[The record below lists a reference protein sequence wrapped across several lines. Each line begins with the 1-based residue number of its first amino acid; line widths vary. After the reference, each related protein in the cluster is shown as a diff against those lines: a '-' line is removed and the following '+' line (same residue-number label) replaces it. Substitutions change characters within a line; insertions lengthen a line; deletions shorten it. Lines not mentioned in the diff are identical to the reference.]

1 MEKLPHIVLPN
12 LPETHLYTSK
22 SSGGEKPSIILR
34 NRVQHGTYL
43 QNKFKQAWD
52 DSHGGQIALVG
63 ERNGVYLEFI
73 SDPDAELVTKSLD
86 NMTSKDIRLLN
97 IRKEKNAS
105 GKTVT
110 LATVYVANNKRKF
123 FVKKIEEYISQDNQY
138 GNPKNQSLVS
148 SISDIRSALLVDSF
162 WTDQSAPK
170 PGLDKQWIEVWLRG
184 ESDEDV
190 KIFDRLLARLKLQA
204 RQGII
209 KFPER
214 MVKVVF
220 ASSADLEKLT
230 QASDLIAEYRLAKTT
245 TAFFMEMDAKEQAG
259 WVDNLLSRVQQSE
272 DSESSVCILD
282 TGVNNG
288 HPLIQPFLSADD
300 CQSVDPAWGTHD
312 HERHGTLMAG
322 TALYG
327 DLTPLLESGDSVSIT
342 HILESVK
349 IFPQDGENEA
359 DLWGYITAQGVSRA
373 EIQAPERKRSF
384 CMAVTATDT
393 CDRGRPSSWS
403 AEIDQLAATWD
414 EQRLFIIS
422 GGNSLHTMAV
432 EEAGQK
438 YPDIQVTESV
448 HDPAQ
453 SWNAL
458 TVGAMTNLVDIVDS
472 NLASYKPVAEA
483 QTLSPFSTT
492 SSTWEENK
500 WPIKPELVL
509 EGGNL
514 AIDNSGFATECDDLS
529 ILSTAYRPDTQ
540 GYFYPFNMTS
550 AATAELARMAGTIR
564 AEYLDYWEET
574 IRALLVHS
582 ANWPEPLKNQ
592 FRTVD
597 KKGEYTKTEYK
608 NLLKICGYGVPSLDR
623 ALYSA
628 RNTLTLIAQAKLQ
641 PYDKKSGGGMRT
653 RDMHFYDLPWPT
665 EVLQS
670 LPDDVQIKMKVT
682 LSYFIEPGPGEIG
695 WKDRYRYA
703 SHALRFDI
711 NNPGESKNE
720 FIKRINK
727 AAREED
733 EQLTSTQSASKHWL
747 LGSRARDRGSIHS
760 DTWSGTSAELAASNF
775 ISVMP
780 KIGWWRERSHLGFWN
795 RKTRYSLVVSIETE
809 DTEVDVY
816 TPVITQLN
824 LPIPIEIQND
834 IL

>member
-1 MEKLPHIVLPN
+1 MDKLPHIVLPN
-12 LPETHLYTSK
+12 PPETHLYTSK
-22 SSGGEKPSIILR
+22 NSGGEKPPIIPR

-43 QNKFKQAWD
+43 QNQFRKAWQ
-52 DSHGGQIALVG
+52 DSQGGQIALVG
-63 ERNGVYLEFI
+63 SRNGVYLEFI

-86 NMTSKDIRLLN
+86 NMTSKNIRLLN
-97 IRKEKNAS
+97 IRKETNAS
-105 GKTVT
+105 GQTVT
-110 LATVYVANNKRKF
+110 LATVYVANRKRKF
-123 FVKKIEEYISQDNQY
+123 FVKKFEEYVSQDNQY
-138 GNPKNQSLVS
+138 GNPKNQNLVT

-170 PGLDKQWIEVWLRG
+170 PGSDKKWVEVWLRG
-184 ESDEDV
+184 ESDEQIA
-190 KIFDRLLARLKLQA
+190 IFDKLVSQLELTARP
-204 RQGII
+204 GVI

-220 ASSADLEKLT
+220 VSSADLEKLT

-245 TAFFMEMDAKEQAG
+245 SAFFMEMNAKEQAG
-259 WVDNLLSRVQQSE
+259 WVDNLLNRIDRPENPV
-272 DSESSVCILD
+272 SSVCILD

-288 HPLIQPFLSADD
+288 HPLIQPFLSAGD
-300 CQSVDPAWGTHD
+300 CQSVDPAWGAHD
-312 HERHGTLMAG
+312 HDRHGTLMAG

-327 DLTPLLESGDSVSIT
+327 DLTPLLESSDAVSVP

-349 IFPQDGENEA
+349 ILPHDGENEP

-373 EIQAPERKRSF
+373 EIQAPERKRSY

-393 CDRGRPSSWS
+393 RDRGRPSSWS

-422 GGNSLHTMAV
+422 GGNSLHTMEV
-432 EEAGQK
+432 KEAAQQ

-458 TVGAMTNLVDIVDS
+458 TVGAMTNLVDIVDP
-472 NLASYKPVAEA
+472 NLMSYKPAAEA

-514 AIDNSGFATECDDLS
+514 AIDHSGFVTECDDLS
-529 ILSTAYRPDTQ
+529 ILSTTYRPDAQ

-550 AATAELARMAGTIR
+550 AATAQLARMAGAIR
-564 AEYLDYWEET
+564 AEYPNYWEET

-582 ANWPEPLKNQ
+582 ASWPEPLKKQ
-592 FRTVD
+592 FMVAD
-597 KKGEYTKTEYK
+597 KKSEYK
-608 NLLKICGYGVPSLDR
+608 NLLNICGYGVPSLDR

-628 RNTLTLIAQAKLQ
+628 RNALTLIVQAELQ
-641 PYDKKSGGGMRT
+641 PYDKKSGGGFRT
-653 RDMHFYDLPWPT
+653 RDMHFYDLPWPV
-665 EVLQS
+665 EVLQA
-670 LPDDVQIKMKVT
+670 LPDHVQVKMKVT

-711 NNPGESKNE
+711 NNPGEPKEE

-727 AAREED
+727 AARETD
-733 EQLTSTQSASKHWL
+733 EQLTSTQSASEHWL
-747 LGSRARDRGSIHS
+747 LGSTARDRGSIHS
-760 DTWSGTSAELAASNF
+760 DTWTGTSAELAASNF

-780 KIGWWRERSHLGFWN
+780 KIGWWRERSHLGCWG
-795 RKTRYSLVVSIETE
+795 RKTRYSLIVSIETE
-809 DTEVDVY
+809 STDVDVY
-816 TPVITQLN
+816 TPIVTKLK
-824 LPIPIEIQND
+824 LPISVEI
-834 IL
+834 

>member
-1 MEKLPHIVLPN
+1 MDKLPHIVLPDQ
-12 LPETHLYTSK
+12 PETRPYTST
-22 SSGGEKPSIILR
+22 SSAVIQKTVIPR
-34 NRVQHGTYL
+34 NRAQHGEYL
-43 QNKFKQAWD
+43 QGQFKKAWD
-52 DSHGGQIALVG
+52 SSQNSQIALVG
-63 ERNGVYLEFI
+63 ARNGVYLEFV
-73 SDPDAELVTKSLD
+73 SDPNTELVTKSLED
-86 NMTSKDIRLLN
+86 MRSKEIRLLN
-97 IRKEKNAS
+97 VRKEENTS
-105 GKTVT
+105 GQLVT
-110 LATVYVANNKRKF
+110 FATVYVSNQKRKYF
-123 FVKKIEEYISQDNQY
+123 AKKLEEYLNQNTNK
-138 GNPKNQSLVS
+138 GNPKHQDLVA
-148 SISDIRSALLVDSF
+148 SISDIRNALLVNSF
-162 WTDQSAPK
+162 WTDTNAPK
-170 PGLDKQWIEVWLRG
+170 PGADKKWVEVWLRG
-184 ESDEDV
+184 NSDEDV
-190 KIFDRLLARLKLQA
+190 NAFDKLLAQLKLEA

-220 ASSADLEKLT
+220 ASSTDLEKLT

-259 WVDNLLSRVQQSE
+259 WVDNLLSRIDQPQNPV
-272 DSESSVCILD
+272 SSVCILD

-288 HPLIQPFLSADD
+288 HPLIQPFLSSED
-300 CQSVDPAWGTHD
+300 CQTVDTAWGAHD
-312 HERHGTLMAG
+312 HDRHGTLMAG

-327 DLTPLLESGDSVSIT
+327 DLMPLLESADPVSIF
-342 HILESVK
+342 HILESIK
-349 IFPQDGENEA
+349 ILPHDGENEP
-359 DLWGYITAQGVSRA
+359 DLWGYITAQGVYKA
-373 EIQAPERKRSF
+373 EIQAPERKRSY

-393 CDRGRPSSWS
+393 RDRGRPSSWS
-403 AEIDQLAATWD
+403 AEIDQLAATWN
-414 EQRLFIIS
+414 EQRLFVIS
-422 GGNSLHTMAV
+422 GGNSLHTMGV
-432 EEAGQK
+432 KEAAQN
-438 YPDIQVTESV
+438 YPEIQVTESV

-472 NLASYKPVAEA
+472 NLASYSPVAEA

-514 AIDNSGFATECDDLS
+514 AIDKTGFATECDDLS
-529 ILSTAYRPDTQ
+529 ILSTTYRPDSQ

-550 AATAELARMAGTIR
+550 AATAQLARMAGTIR
-564 AEYLDYWEET
+564 AEYPSYWEET

-582 ANWPEPLKNQ
+582 ANWPEPLKKQ
-592 FRTVD
+592 FMAAD
-597 KKGEYTKTEYK
+597 KKSDYK

-628 RNTLTLIAQAKLQ
+628 RNALTLIAQARLQ

-653 RDMHFYDLPWPT
+653 RDMHFYDLPWPV

-670 LPDDVQIKMKVT
+670 LPDDVQVKMKVT

-711 NNPGESKNE
+711 NNPGESKEE

-733 EQLTSTQSASKHWL
+733 EQLTSTQSASGHWL
-747 LGSRARDRGSIHS
+747 LGSTARDRGSIHS
-760 DTWSGTSAELAASNF
+760 DTWTGTSAELAASNF

-780 KIGWWRERSHLGFWN
+780 KIGWWRERSHLGCWN

-809 DTEVDVY
+809 NTEVDIY
-816 TPVITQLN
+816 TPIVTKLK
-824 LPIPIEIQND
+824 LPIPVEIQA
-834 IL
+834 